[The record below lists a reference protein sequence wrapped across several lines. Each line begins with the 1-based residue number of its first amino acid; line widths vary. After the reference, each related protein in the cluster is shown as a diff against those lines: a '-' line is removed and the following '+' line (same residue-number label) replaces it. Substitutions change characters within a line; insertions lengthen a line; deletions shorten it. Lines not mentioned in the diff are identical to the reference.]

1 MEHGAYTGAGNLTCT
16 GTGEP
21 SVPATVLTLFDM
33 FCSGLPPAA
42 WMRIGRRRK
51 ASFEKIL
58 RLPDRTDSSDPV
70 LPTPPRFPHR
80 GVGSAGGGFLLPP
93 PVAD

>member
-33 FCSGLPPAA
+33 FCSGLPPMA
-42 WMRIGRRRK
+42 
-51 ASFEKIL
+51 
-58 RLPDRTDSSDPV
+58 
-70 LPTPPRFPHR
+70 
-80 GVGSAGGGFLLPP
+80 AGGLDEDREEAQG
-93 PVAD
+93 VI